1 MRLISGNLSLCYNN
15 YSTISIFLTE
25 MAPVVIIISTHAHYC
40 VYYLWLRKWLHW
52 KSCTL
57 AVDLVTS
64 TTVSEEYI
72 VKQWQ
77 VMNETELVELREQK
91 TVKNVLK
98 SSSWGLLATAVRE
111 KHFRII
117 QEMKTEKEDS
127 KASSNHRFVG

>member
-1 MRLISGNLSLCYNN
+1 
-15 YSTISIFLTE
+15 
-25 MAPVVIIISTHAHYC
+25 
-40 VYYLWLRKWLHW
+40 
-52 KSCTL
+52 
-57 AVDLVTS
+57 
-64 TTVSEEYI
+64 
-72 VKQWQ
+72 
-77 VMNETELVELREQK
+77 MNETELVELREQK